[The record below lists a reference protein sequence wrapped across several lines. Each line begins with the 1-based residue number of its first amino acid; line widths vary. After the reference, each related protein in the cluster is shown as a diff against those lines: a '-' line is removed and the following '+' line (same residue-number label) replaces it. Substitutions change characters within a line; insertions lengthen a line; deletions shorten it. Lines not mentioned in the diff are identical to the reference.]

1 MLAAVSSKRCCS
13 GAAGGGDSAVEQSE
27 FGRGQTAA
35 HRLLSRDTRVASS
48 KVAPIPPLL
57 SNTLSPHS
65 TLRSVFPQP
74 ATVSHSTVQ
83 SQTCAN
89 ANLMKVIQCHQAPG
103 LGPEPW
109 RGLRRKVRRCSE
121 D

>member
-1 MLAAVSSKRCCS
+1 MLAAVSSQRCCS

-27 FGRGQTAA
+27 FGRGRSGQTAA
-35 HRLLSRDTRVASS
+35 HRQLSRDTRVASS

-74 ATVSHSTVQ
+74 ATVSHNNTKIYTHLSTAISLISDLANDSGILQ
-83 SQTCAN
+83 S
-89 ANLMKVIQCHQAPG
+89 
-103 LGPEPW
+103 
-109 RGLRRKVRRCSE
+109 
-121 D
+121 